1 MKKKFVVSLSL
12 AIVSASLLC
21 VVYLLFVKKT
31 PESAFLKS
39 ICKGSAR
46 CFYGTI
52 ERITDGDTL
61 EINGDTVRLALIN
74 APEKWEPAYE
84 DSKSFVE
91 SICPIGSDVV
101 VDEDDMQVSR
111 SHRRIIA
118 VVYCG
123 KRQLRNL
130 NEELLE
136 AGYAKVLKDFCERSE
151 FANEEWAKSYGCG

>member
-1 MKKKFVVSLSL
+1 MKRKLILAL
-12 AIVSASLLC
+12 AIVLASFLC
-21 VVYLLFVKKT
+21 AVYLLLIQGT

-61 EINGDTVRLALIN
+61 QINGDTIRLALIN
-74 APEKWEPAYE
+74 APEKWEAAYE

-91 SICPIGSDVV
+91 SMCPIGSDVV
-101 VDEDDMQVSR
+101 VDEDDLQVSR

-123 KRQLRNL
+123 RVLRNL
-130 NEELLE
+130 NKELLE
-136 AGYAKVLKDFCERSE
+136 AGYAKILKDFCERSE
-151 FANEEWAKSYGCG
+151 FANEEWAKFYGCG